1 MSERTIDKVEM
12 IRAITE
18 IMIGIQR
25 QRFENK
31 FIGGMSDD
39 DNGV

>member
-31 FIGGMSDD
+31 FIGGLSDD
-39 DNGV
+39 NS